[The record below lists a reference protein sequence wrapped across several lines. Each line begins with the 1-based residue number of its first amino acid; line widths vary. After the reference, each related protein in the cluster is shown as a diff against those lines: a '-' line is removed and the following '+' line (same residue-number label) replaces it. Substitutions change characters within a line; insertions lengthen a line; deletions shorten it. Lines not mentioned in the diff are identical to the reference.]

1 MSHIVRINVGS
12 GGRTGGVGDS
22 REGRGA
28 LAGTCARTRRIER
41 GDSAV
46 LSAYEAV
53 IHIARVRVPSRD
65 HPLRVD
71 AQWLGALAGTC
82 ARARRIEGGDS
93 AVLSANVAVSYITGV
108 SHIPR
113 DIPRSVHAVGA
124 CALAGTCARARSFIR
139 SEGAVGSA
147 HVAVKQTVRVKI
159 PSCDHPCRVDPDAEG
174 GDCARRVECDDSG
187 LRLVGSQRPR

>member
-1 MSHIVRINVGS
+1 MSYIARINVGS

-22 REGRGA
+22 REGR
-28 LAGTCARTRRIER
+28 
-41 GDSAV
+41 
-46 LSAYEAV
+46 
-53 IHIARVRVPSRD
+53 
-65 HPLRVD
+65 
-71 AQWLGALAGTC
+71 GALAGTC

-139 SEGAVGSA
+139 SEGVVGRA
-147 HVAVKQTVRVKI
+147 HEAVKHIVRVNI
-159 PSCDHPCRVDPDAEG
+159 PS
-174 GDCARRVECDDSG
+174 
-187 LRLVGSQRPR
+187 